1 MEPDRY
7 WFLYLGLLFI
17 FLGSEM
23 GQEICARVFS
33 LVCAGFYMA
42 LALLFATASFVLRV
56 IGTMLLWLV
65 SRWAGGEEEDAKEP
79 GGRNFDGDVE

>member
-7 WFLYLGLLFI
+7 WFLYLGLWFI

-23 GQEICARVFS
+23 GQEICARVFA
-33 LVCAGFYMA
+33 LVCAAFYMA

-56 IGTMLLWLV
+56 IGTVLLWFVL
-65 SRWAGGEEEDAKEP
+65 RRAGEQEKGTKEQA
-79 GGRNFDGDVE
+79 GRNFDGDVE

>member
-23 GQEICARVFS
+23 GQEICARAFS
-33 LVCAGFYMA
+33 LVCAAFYMA

-56 IGTMLLWLV
+56 IGIVLLWFAA
-65 SRWAGGEEEDAKEP
+65 RWTGNREDETKEQA
-79 GGRNFDGDVE
+79 GRNFDGDVE

>member
-17 FLGSEM
+17 FLGSEI
-23 GQEICARVFS
+23 GQGICFRVFA
-33 LVCAGFYMA
+33 LVHAVFYLA

-56 IGTMLLWLV
+56 ISTVLLWFAT
-65 SRWAGGEEEDAKEP
+65 RRAGARVEETKEQA
-79 GGRNFDGDVE
+79 GRNFDGDVE

>member
-33 LVCAGFYMA
+33 LVCAAFYMA

-56 IGTMLLWLV
+56 ISAVLLWLA
-65 SRWAGGEEEDAKEP
+65 SRWAGGQEKETKEQA
-79 GGRNFDGDVE
+79 GRNFDGDVE